1 MSDQTSVHV
10 DRHLPI
16 ATRTTPA
23 RCCVAAGE
31 FNGQRVFA
39 EAVIDETI
47 KGGDREKFKA
57 AGRTFRP
64 GYSYRNQWWVP
75 AQRRRRLRGLGCAR
89 PDGAH

>member
-10 DRHLPI
+10 DRHLLI

-31 FNGQRVFA
+31 FNGRRVFA

-57 AGRTFRP
+57 GT
-64 GYSYRNQWWVP
+64 
-75 AQRRRRLRGLGCAR
+75 QRDGGLTDVRIEGELRGLNWWRLCGGRRLAAR
-89 PDGAH
+89 GR